1 MVPFK
6 SREEAACGFILLT
19 NNSRDSNY
27 IPQQTNSFCFIAAT
41 FCHAII
47 CPPFITRTTGCGNL
61 SQTFAF
67 LRHFAK
73 PAGGDCA
80 RLSPAN
86 A

>member
-47 CPPFITRTTGCGNL
+47 CPALYNKDNWL
-61 SQTFAF
+61 W
-67 LRHFAK
+67 
-73 PAGGDCA
+73 
-80 RLSPAN
+80 
-86 A
+86 